1 MQKLRDVT
9 LVFLVKREKG
19 TITELC
25 LAMKKRGFG
34 VGRYNGVGGKLEA
47 GEIIESAAKRE
58 AKEEVGVEIKQLT
71 KVAEL
76 TFIFANNPAWN
87 QLVHTYT
94 TDTWVGEPTESE
106 EMNPKWFAVADIPF
120 EKMWPDDRFWLPHM
134 LEGKLVRAEF
144 TFGEGDVILDKKV
157 EVVKKL

>member
-1 MQKLRDVT
+1 MEKLRDVT

-19 TITELC
+19 IISELC

-34 VGRYNGVGGKLEA
+34 MGRYNGVGGKLEV
-47 GEIIESAAKRE
+47 GETIESAAKRE
-58 AKEEVGVEIKQLT
+58 AREEIGVEIRHLE

-76 TFIFANNPAWN
+76 TFIFAHNSAWN
-87 QLVHTYT
+87 QLVHVYT
-94 TDTWVGEPTESE
+94 TDKWSGEPTESE

-134 LEGKLVRAEF
+134 LAGKLVRAEF

-157 EVVKKL
+157 EAVPEL